1 MQYCLS
7 EVNKQLQEVS
17 AIRIIFVER
26 LLFDNEVKES
36 LNKMAKH
43 SGIKIKYYNGYI
55 LRFDKSNIHSITPH
69 RIVFVKNEYNLLILY
84 YDEYHETDELFFV
97 DGEKYT
103 LQGIKRYVRNYFLSK
118 ASNKPT
124 KDSTKNNT
132 KRPKIGL

>member
-1 MQYCLS
+1 M
-7 EVNKQLQEVS
+7 
-17 AIRIIFVER
+17 
-26 LLFDNEVKES
+26 LFDNEAKES
-36 LNKMAKH
+36 LNNTFKR
-43 SGIKIKYYNGYI
+43 SGINISYYDWYI
-55 LRFDKSNIHSITPH
+55 VTFEKSNVYSITPH
-69 RIVFVKNEYNLLILY
+69 RLVFSKNEYNLLVLY

-118 ASNKPT
+118 TSNKPT